1 MNEAT
6 STSDDI
12 EEVLSSRH
20 AYILVKCASYLDFL
34 RENGFI
40 SGGPKDDREKSEALI
55 DAFEAAGNEPM
66 TEDELLD
73 ALEFYAG
80 RVDSSG

>member
-12 EEVLSSRH
+12 EEVLRSRH
-20 AYILVKCASYLDFL
+20 AYILVKCANYLDFL
-34 RENGFI
+34 REKGII
-40 SGGPKDDREKSEALI
+40 SGGPKVDREKSTALI
-55 DAFEAAGNEPM
+55 DAFEAAGNDPM
-66 TEDELLD
+66 TQNELLD

-80 RVDSSG
+80 RVDSGN